1 MSIVS
6 HGSEIGQLDR
16 RTMNVS
22 STTGVVTGE
31 DSLKLDNTIS
41 VTSLD
46 SAQESGVE
54 VAGVGRISVAAGGDA
69 RVDTL

>member
-1 MSIVS
+1 
-6 HGSEIGQLDR
+6 
-16 RTMNVS
+16 MNVS